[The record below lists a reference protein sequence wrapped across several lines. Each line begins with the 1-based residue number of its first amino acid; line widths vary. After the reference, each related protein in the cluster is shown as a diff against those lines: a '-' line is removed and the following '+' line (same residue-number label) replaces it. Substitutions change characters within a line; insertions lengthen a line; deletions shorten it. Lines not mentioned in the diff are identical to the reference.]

1 MPGKTRTFLAPPK
14 SGDKAAQ
21 ADALLDGR
29 YRIDHLLGEGGM
41 GAVYLA
47 SHVGLGRQVAIK
59 FLHADL
65 ISREEVVGRFYREA
79 QAAAAIRHK
88 NIIEVF
94 DVGMSPKGEPFLVME
109 FLEGES
115 LAGLLKRVGPLDLAA
130 ACAVMEP
137 VLQALQVAHRK
148 GIVHRDLKP
157 DNIFLAHQ
165 HGEPPVVKIIDFGI
179 SKFTQG
185 ELDKWRT
192 KTGSVMGTPAYMS
205 PEQARGSAGLDHRT
219 DIYSMGTIL
228 FEMLTG
234 ALPFAGTNFAE
245 YLSAMLV
252 DEPRAPQSVY
262 ADFPVAAEPVLRKA
276 LAKNPDQRFQNATE
290 MLEGLTA
297 LPGYD
302 AHPERLSLFAS
313 TIEIRGFAAGDLG
326 QALSRPG
333 RLPGDKSSPS
343 QIADESTAVRGA
355 RLWGWGVVGA
365 VVLALLV
372 AGLAIWL
379 RKPSK
384 VLAPP
389 APIAVQ
395 PVAPVA
401 APPVPSPPPTP
412 VSQPTAANEPAQ
424 AARSPANNEAP
435 LSAASGKKSKKKARL
450 GIAEWPAPKNLSV
463 GASAAPPAVDPAA
476 GKHGDKKL
484 RKGTRG
490 TEMSEDFE

>member
-1 MPGKTRTFLAPPK
+1 MPRTTRTFLSPPK
-14 SGDKAAQ
+14 PADKAAQ

-29 YRIDHLLGEGGM
+29 YRIDRLLGEGGM

-65 ISREEVVGRFYREA
+65 ISREDVVGRFYREA

-94 DVGMSPKGEPFLVME
+94 DVGMSAKGEPFLVME
-109 FLEGES
+109 YLEGES
-115 LAGLLKRVGPLDLAA
+115 LAGLLKRVGPLSLGA

-137 VLQALQVAHRK
+137 VLQALQAAHRK

-157 DNIFLAHQ
+157 DNIFLAYQ
-165 HGEPPVVKIIDFGI
+165 QGEPPVVKIIDFGI

-205 PEQARGSAGLDHRT
+205 PEQARASAGLDHRT
-219 DIYSMGTIL
+219 DLYSMGTIL

-262 ADFPVAAEPVLRKA
+262 ADFPVEAEPVLRRA

-290 MLEGLTA
+290 MLDGLRT

-302 AHPERLSLFAS
+302 AQQERLALLAS
-313 TIEIRGFAAGDLG
+313 TIEVRGFAAGDLG

-333 RLPGDKSSPS
+333 RLAG
-343 QIADESTAVRGA
+343 DESTPSQLADEATAVTGT
-355 RLWGWGVVGA
+355 RLWRWGVVGA
-365 VVLALLV
+365 VVLAVLV
-372 AGLAIWL
+372 AGLAL
-379 RKPSK
+379 LVRTK
-384 VLAPP
+384 VPAPA
-389 APIAVQ
+389 APIASQ
-395 PVAPVA
+395 PAPAAPVA
-401 APPVPSPPPTP
+401 SPPVPSPPPVVP
-412 VSQPTAANEPAQ
+412 QPAAANEPPQ
-424 AARSPANNEAP
+424 AASATANNEAQP
-435 LSAASGKKSKKKARL
+435 SAASGKKFKKKSRL
-450 GIAEWPAPKNLSV
+450 GIAEWSAPKNLSV
-463 GASAAPPAVDPAA
+463 GAAVAPAAVEPAA
-476 GKHGDKKL
+476 GKHGDRKL

>member
-1 MPGKTRTFLAPPK
+1 
-14 SGDKAAQ
+14 
-21 ADALLDGR
+21 
-29 YRIDHLLGEGGM
+29 
-41 GAVYLA
+41 
-47 SHVGLGRQVAIK
+47 
-59 FLHADL
+59 
-65 ISREEVVGRFYREA
+65 
-79 QAAAAIRHK
+79 
-88 NIIEVF
+88 
-94 DVGMSPKGEPFLVME
+94 
-109 FLEGES
+109 
-115 LAGLLKRVGPLDLAA
+115 
-130 ACAVMEP
+130 
-137 VLQALQVAHRK
+137 
-148 GIVHRDLKP
+148 
-157 DNIFLAHQ
+157 
-165 HGEPPVVKIIDFGI
+165 
-179 SKFTQG
+179 
-185 ELDKWRT
+185 
-192 KTGSVMGTPAYMS
+192 
-205 PEQARGSAGLDHRT
+205 
-219 DIYSMGTIL
+219 
-228 FEMLTG
+228 
-234 ALPFAGTNFAE
+234 
-245 YLSAMLV
+245 MLV

-262 ADFPVAAEPVLRKA
+262 ADFPGAAEPVLRKA

-372 AGLAIWL
+372 AGLALWL

-389 APIAVQ
+389 APMAVQ

-401 APPVPSPPPTP
+401 APPVPSPPLVP
-412 VSQPTAANEPAQ
+412 QAAAANEPAPPQ
-424 AARSPANNEAP
+424 AASAPATNEAQP
-435 LSAASGKKSKKKARL
+435 SAASGKKSKKKSRL
-450 GIAEWPAPKNLSV
+450 GIADGPAYRDLAV
-463 GASAAPPAVDPAA
+463 GAAAAPAAVEPAT